1 MKKLLIISILLL
13 SPSLSFAETFNINL
27 VIGKS
32 QLKPG
37 TTTTAGTPTLDKKDN
52 SMGIGI
58 ILGIPIKNTF
68 LELGYNDFG
77 SYKIKEKHGDAII
90 SKFGTTHDFTKSS
103 IRVKPFF
110 LVSAPTISTM

>member
-52 SMGIGI
+52 SMGIT
-58 ILGIPIKNTF
+58 LGIPI
-68 LELGYNDFG
+68 L
-77 SYKIKEKHGDAII
+77 IK
-90 SKFGTTHDFTKSS
+90 
-103 IRVKPFF
+103 KPF
-110 LVSAPTISTM
+110 